1 MEQNTDGEQ
10 MSPRQSTRGFKTNI
24 KGKYEIFGA
33 LRTTDEIT
41 ERYVRKKIGIRYI

>member
-1 MEQNTDGEQ
+1 MDEGRKSSGIAAREYK
-10 MSPRQSTRGFKTNI
+10 PKLKR
-24 KGKYEIFGA
+24 KYEIFGA